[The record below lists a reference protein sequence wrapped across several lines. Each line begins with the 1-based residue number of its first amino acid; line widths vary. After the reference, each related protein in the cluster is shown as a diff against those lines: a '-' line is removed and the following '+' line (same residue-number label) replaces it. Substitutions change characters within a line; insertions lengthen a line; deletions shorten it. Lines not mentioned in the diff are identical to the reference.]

1 MHLLLTSIFCSVAV
15 SILLKLAQPLRL
27 QIAQVVTFNYVMAAG
42 LCLGLLSASPSRL
55 LSAQPPWVLLF
66 ALSLLLP
73 SIFLLMARS
82 VRVAGIVLSDAAQR
96 LSLLLPLAASFLIFG
111 EIFTLRKFVGIG
123 LAFVALACLLARPK
137 HIVTN
142 QQSLQKPFIALT
154 LLGVWLG
161 YGLIDISFKQLAKTQ
176 TNFADSLLFCFILS
190 GLFLAIYQHLMRQKW
205 QLRSALAGLLLGTF
219 NFGNIYFYL
228 RAHQHFDQQPAL
240 VFAGMN
246 IGVIALGAVAGI
258 VLFNEKPSLFNA
270 LGLFLALIAI
280 SLLM

>member
-82 VRVAGIVLSDAAQR
+82 VRVVGIVLSDAAQR
-96 LSLLLPLAASFLIFG
+96 LSLLLPMAASFLIFD

-137 HIVTN
+137 HTVTN

-176 TNFADSLLFCFILS
+176 TNFADSLLLCFILS

-205 QLRSALAGLLLGTF
+205 QLRSALAGLLLGTL

-246 IGVIALGAVAGI
+246 IGVIALGGVAGI

>member
-96 LSLLLPLAASFLIFG
+96 LSLLLPLAASFLLFG

-123 LAFVALACLLARPK
+123 LAFVALVCLLARPK
-137 HIVTN
+137 HTVTN

-205 QLRSALAGLLLGTF
+205 QLRSALAGLLLGTL

>member
-96 LSLLLPLAASFLIFG
+96 LSLLLPLAASFLLFG

-137 HIVTN
+137 HTVTN

-205 QLRSALAGLLLGTF
+205 QLRSALAGLLLGTL